1 MYCKTLKL
9 FVSVSVAALALT
21 FLLTTVSSTGG
32 SPSHPT
38 MALDRSPAWAA
49 TQPPTLPF
57 YIYLPT
63 TVRNYNPACASEA
76 PVLMWATSEEAVL
89 LRWRQPCGCSGA
101 ATFNVYRERQLLAAD
116 IARITDEATAL
127 AMLGPDW
134 AWITARYPEVTT
146 VAELY
151 AMLDD
156 NPLLADQLA
165 NTHYRVALVLGRGYL
180 DETAT
185 PGATYE
191 YRVEAVQSEGT
202 QLLGPVTITTG
213 QITPLDPPANVQAVT
228 VISPALQV
236 STDWVIAQQN
246 RKADRKIY
254 LAWDVPGSQGV
265 EGWPATWN
273 ASYDVFRAD
282 SVRGPYVRINMQ
294 PDGEDRPV
302 LPMPA
307 TTPTTTTTYTEYD
320 YFYLDADPALAYGA
334 TYYYRVAARDLL
346 GQPRRWPTDTVQFS
360 EAISAIPVDTL
371 PPETP
376 QGLTATPF
384 TASIVLTWTPQVADT
399 TGYRLYRSLNMTASV
414 TVTACSTAPETC
426 WAQIGATAQSAFTDA
441 DVMTHTVYWYRVRAV
456 DAAGNLSAWSEP
468 VYGKVYD
475 RIPPC
480 APHVT
485 VEGTQIIVETCP
497 EAPDVARHLLYC
509 SFDGGPEMMITTV
522 PTATGGVHVDLRE
535 YYTPPYP
542 LSPVCRVQSVDQS
555 GNRSPLVGAQ
565 VGLLCPTDPITPMTP
580 IIMDIITLDGGVYGW
595 TAQVQWA
602 TEPSPLLQEFRIYRY
617 SEGEAPVV
625 YTAAPD
631 ASRFLDTEVKP
642 NQVYSYV
649 VSAVRN
655 AYTCSGQAMPEVQ
668 VYSQPRLYEVKP
680 PLDCCPREQ
689 FDLVWDPSSGFQP
702 GVGVYLQWHNPL
714 RSQQERMLAII
725 YRSLNEDSDYVAIT
739 PAFVT
744 YLSYYDEDAEHPFYW
759 YVIVML
765 DMATGEVIAKTPP
778 WSPATVAQVTDAPAH
793 TVKGRSDP
801 RESRLWSRFGEDT
814 VPMPASNAPLAQWQ
828 GPPVADTFIYGNQ
841 PDTNYGDYLY
851 MVEGFQSDTLNPA
864 LVPLVRFDL
873 SAIPNGATINF
884 ATFGAYLEA
893 SGGWE
898 SVTVGLA
905 PLTASWE
912 EMTVTANNAPAVG
925 AEYATQTVGSTS
937 DTWYTW
943 DVTSLVQEWHAGVTD
958 NYGFALYSGPPSH
971 SRRFTTREGAQPPYL
986 LVDYTPLPPYLLF
999 GTGMADAFIVEVQ
1012 SYDLGSTLENLSG
1025 YGQLTVGGAPL
1036 NSYVYTVSF
1045 SNVSAHADGV
1055 VYAGEISVPLVTP
1068 LEVQYPGGLHYFIE
1082 TLTVNEDHGYGDVT
1096 QTLPAGTILH
1106 FGGTPYTPLTLN
1118 NATIFPNLTYTAARP
1133 AWASSCAD
1141 PTPNFYFEMNPLPL
1155 RIVPLGTVTFNHLRI
1170 ELGDTC
1176 TQYEERFSGGSRP
1189 VYPNANANDGFLYN
1203 VVYTATQPTVIH
1215 PDGMFGTFYANPPLA
1230 YATAIPYEFALTVNG
1245 AITFALS
1252 ANQIADGA
1260 LHDVD
1265 LVFTYYTTH
1274 TVSMDQPL
1282 LDPIQGYVGSAT
1294 LLEIGPG
1301 GSLYGIV
1308 RTSLMP
1314 NWEMW
1319 PILWAGGAFDLRNW
1333 INTLYIPPL
1342 QTPGLPAEAAQ
1353 ASHPDDPLI
1362 QPGLNINIGPETS
1375 TYDFTWYHC
1384 DARTPITFPEGIQ
1397 TDLYVRRGGVSD
1409 SITATIELG
1418 GGGVSTSLYGYTTTL
1433 KTFRATFCDNLP
1445 WHTDI
1450 AGDLDLP
1457 WPADVIVPLTD
1468 MRLST
1473 KGCVA
1478 SSAVRE
1484 APLTL
1489 GYWQTTLHPTAA
1501 EFRPHDAP
1509 PPTHLLW
1516 LLGKVDVP
1524 HLSTSGTL
1532 GSELEPI
1539 PLETSFMPDGT
1550 FHAFH
1555 LVYDQAHYGF
1565 DGFDFLLS
1573 EVRLNDWTP
1582 TAVEPPEW
1590 QAAATLAEPPLCGD
1604 DPFDS
1609 RGFVA
1614 LAGNLIVPYFGTLEG
1629 PSGARP
1635 ELRVL
1640 GWDDYVGFTERPKA
1654 KRIWDLLVTEHTYDF
1669 DPVYAHHHTLH
1680 TGIFVDFRQDDFE
1693 VVNFD
1698 SAAVISPTQT
1708 GIYLG
1713 LSSGTAALRA
1723 LAETT
1728 ITPLPATLADPL
1740 RSTMVQQ
1747 WVPKIWGDTVL
1758 GEQYVDVLEQIW
1770 DDTYHFT
1777 ATTTKINGLGED
1789 IPDEPEGGRTAE
1801 WLERVTTL
1809 KQIRGEVELVDVDD
1823 GGQVIDTDLRRLL
1836 VSTWFEARN
1845 PKKNQWIVRIDPLS
1859 FEINPRGDYILY
1871 GKNIAVQVDGYGE
1884 VKGDAILSLN
1894 LVQKHLEGGVIL
1906 YDLDLNPGKVKRA
1919 GAVFGV
1925 GADLGYLG
1933 ALVDTDINGE
1943 VWGGAFLFG
1952 VIEGASPVLRAMGFA
1967 DLLDNVGIT
1976 GEGSFAGGYI
1986 RVYGAAP
1993 LYNIGCLFR
2002 VSVGGEVAAWYFA
2015 PITEQLAYDR
2025 YGGRLRGYIYGTA
2038 LCIVSARGDVTLE
2051 LVKPGLADQSTY
2063 SFDGQLWV
2071 AGGIGFCEPNEWDA
2085 WENRWWDDN
2094 WCYTCGALVD
2104 VNYNDDK
2111 ANDWSWDYDAE
2122 CE

>member
-1 MYCKTLKL
+1 MYNKTLKL
-9 FVSVSVAALALT
+9 LVALGVAVLALALLLAT
-21 FLLTTVSSTGG
+21 FSNNG
-32 SPSHPT
+32 SGAYQPV
-38 MALDRSPAWAA
+38 MALDLNPAWAFA
-49 TQPPTLPF
+49 QPLTLPF
-57 YIYLPT
+57 HIYLPAVMRT
-63 TVRNYNPACASEA
+63 YDPACAGEA
-76 PVLMWATSEEAVL
+76 PVLMWATSEETVL
-89 LRWRQPCGCSGA
+89 LRWRRGCGCSGA
-101 ATFNVYRERQLLAAD
+101 ATFNVYRGRQLLAAD
-116 IARITDEATAL
+116 IAKVTDEAAAL
-127 AMLGPDW
+127 AMLEPDW
-134 AWITARYPEVTT
+134 AWITAHYPDVTT

-165 NTHYRVALVLGRGYL
+165 NTHYRVAQVLGWGYL

-185 PGATYE
+185 PGAPYE
-191 YRVEAVQSEGT
+191 YRVEVVQNGEI
-202 QLLGPVTITTG
+202 QLLGPVTITAG
-213 QITPLDPPANVQAVT
+213 QITPLDPPANVRAVD
-228 VISPALQV
+228 VISPALLA
-236 STDWVIAQQN
+236 SSDWASMQQN

-254 LAWDVPGSQGV
+254 LAWDIPGSQGV

-282 SVRGPYVRINMQ
+282 SARGPYVRINVQ
-294 PDGEDRPV
+294 PGGEDKPV

-307 TTPTTTTTYTEYD
+307 TIPSTTTTYPEYD
-320 YFYLDADPALAYGA
+320 YFYLDDDPVLTYGE

-360 EAISAIPVDTL
+360 DFIGAVPVDTL

-376 QGLTATPF
+376 QGLTATPL
-384 TASIVLTWTPQVADT
+384 TASIVLTWTPQAVDT

-414 TVTACSTAPETC
+414 TITACSAAPETC
-426 WAQIGATAQSAFTDA
+426 WAQIAQTAQSVFTDA
-441 DVMTHTVYWYRVRAV
+441 DVMTHTIYWYRVRAV

-475 RIPPC
+475 NVPPC

-485 VEGTQIIVETCP
+485 VEGTQIIVESCP

-522 PTATGGVHVDLRE
+522 PTATGGIHVDLRE

-542 LSPVCRVQSVDQS
+542 LAPVCRVQSVDQS
-555 GNRSPLVGAQ
+555 GNRSPLVAAP
-565 VGLLCPTDPITPMTP
+565 VGLICPVDPITPMTP
-580 IIMDIITLDGGVYGW
+580 IIEDIATLDGGVYGW

-617 SEGEAPVV
+617 SEEDTAPVV
-625 YTAAPD
+625 YTTTPD
-631 ASRFLDTEVKP
+631 NSRFLDEQVKP
-642 NQVYSYV
+642 SQVYTYV

-655 AYTCSGQAMPEVQ
+655 AYTCSGQAMPEVE
-668 VYSQPRLYEVKP
+668 VTLQPRLYEVKP
-680 PLDCCPREQ
+680 PLDCCPREP
-689 FDLVWDPSSGFQP
+689 FDLVWDPSSIFRP
-702 GVGVYLQWHNPL
+702 GEGTYLQWHNPL
-714 RSQQERMLAII
+714 RPSQEYMLAII
-725 YRSLNEDSDYVAIT
+725 YRSLNADGDYVALT
-739 PAFVT
+739 PAFAT
-744 YLSYYDEDAEHPFYW
+744 QLHYLDADAGHPFYW

-778 WSPATVAQVTDAPAH
+778 WSPATAAQATDTAVVAVEERPERG
-793 TVKGRSDP
+793 GR
-801 RESRLWSRFGEDT
+801 RAARLWSLLEDDARDARA
-814 VPMPASNAPLAQWQ
+814 VRAPPNPWQ
-828 GPPVADTFIYGNQ
+828 G
-841 PDTNYGDYLY
+841 
-851 MVEGFQSDTLNPA
+851 
-864 LVPLVRFDL
+864 
-873 SAIPNGATINF
+873 
-884 ATFGAYLEA
+884 
-893 SGGWE
+893 
-898 SVTVGLA
+898 A
-905 PLTASWE
+905 PT
-912 EMTVTANNAPAVG
+912 
-925 AEYATQTVGSTS
+925 
-937 DTWYTW
+937 
-943 DVTSLVQEWHAGVTD
+943 
-958 NYGFALYSGPPSH
+958 H
-971 SRRFTTREGAQPPYL
+971 SRRFSSREGVQPPYL

-1012 SYDLGSTLENLSG
+1012 SYDPGSTLENLSG
-1025 YGQLTVGGAPL
+1025 YGQITVGGAPL

-1045 SNVSAHADGV
+1045 SNVSAYANGV

-1082 TLTVNEDHGYGDVT
+1082 TLTVNEVQGRGNVS
-1096 QTLPAGTILH
+1096 QVLPAGTILH

-1118 NATIFPNLTYTAARP
+1118 NVTIFPNLTFTAARP
-1133 AWASSCAD
+1133 AWASSCSD
-1141 PTPNFYFEMNPLPL
+1141 PTPTFYFEMNPLPL
-1155 RIVPLGTVTFNHLRI
+1155 RIVPLGQVTFNHLRI
-1170 ELGDTC
+1170 DLGDTC

-1189 VYPNANANDGFLYN
+1189 SYPDANANDGFLYN
-1203 VVYTATQPTVIH
+1203 VVYIATQPTVID
-1215 PDGMFGTFYANPPLA
+1215 PDGMSGVFHTNPPLE
-1230 YATAIPYEFALTVNG
+1230 YATAMPYEFALTVNG
-1245 AITFALS
+1245 EITFALS
-1252 ANQIADGA
+1252 ANQIVAGA
-1260 LHDVD
+1260 MYDVD

-1274 TVSMDQPL
+1274 IVSMDKPY
-1282 LDPIQGYVGSAT
+1282 LDPVQGYVGDAT
-1294 LLEIGPG
+1294 RLDIGPG

-1314 NWEMW
+1314 DWTMW
-1319 PILWAGGAFDLRNW
+1319 PIQWADGAFVLRNW

-1353 ASHPDDPLI
+1353 ASWPDDPHI
-1362 QPGLNINIGPETS
+1362 QPGLNIIIGPETT

-1384 DARTPITFPEGIQ
+1384 EARTPITFPEGIQ
-1397 TDLYVRRGGVSD
+1397 ADLYVRRGGVSD
-1409 SITATIELG
+1409 SITATIALG
-1418 GGGVSTSLYGYTTTL
+1418 GGGVSTSLYSYTTTL
-1433 KTFRATFCDNLP
+1433 KSFRATFCDNLP
-1445 WHTDI
+1445 WDTDI

-1457 WPADVIVPLTD
+1457 WPADVVVPLTD
-1468 MRLST
+1468 MHLSA
-1473 KGCVA
+1473 KGCVD
-1478 SSAVRE
+1478 SSAVRD

-1489 GYWQTTLHPTAA
+1489 GYWQATLHPTAA

-1509 PPTHLLW
+1509 PPTRLLW

-1524 HLSTSGTL
+1524 HLALSRAVGT
-1532 GSELEPI
+1532 ELEPI
-1539 PLETSFMPDGT
+1539 PLETSFMPDGV
-1550 FHAFH
+1550 FNAFH

-1573 EVRLNDWTP
+1573 EMRLNDWMP

-1590 QAAATLAEPPLCGD
+1590 QAFATLAEPPLCGD

-1629 PSGARP
+1629 PSAAQP

-1654 KRIWDLLVTEHTYDF
+1654 KRIWDLLVAEHTYDF
-1669 DPVYAHHHTLH
+1669 DLVYAHHHTLH
-1680 TGIFVDFRQDDFE
+1680 TGIFVDFRQDDFT

-1747 WVPKIWGDTVL
+1747 WVPKIWNDTVL

-1770 DDTYHFT
+1770 DGTYHFT
-1777 ATTTKINGLGED
+1777 ATTAQINSLGKD
-1789 IPDEPEGGRTAE
+1789 VPDEPTGGRTAE

-1809 KQIRGEVELVDVDD
+1809 KQIRGEVELVGVFD
-1823 GGQVIDTDLRRLL
+1823 GGKLIDTDLRRLL

-1884 VKGDAILSLN
+1884 VKGDAMLSLN
-1894 LVQKHLEGGVIL
+1894 LPQEHLEGGVIL

-1933 ALVDTDINGE
+1933 ALVDADINGE

-2051 LVKPGLADQSTY
+2051 LVKPGLADPTTY
-2063 SFDGQLWV
+2063 SFLGQLWV
-2071 AGGIGFCEPNEWDA
+2071 AGGVGFCEPNEWDA
-2085 WENRWWDDN
+2085 WDNRWWNDN

-2104 VNYNDDK
+2104 VNYNNDK
-2111 ANDWSWDYDAE
+2111 VNDWSWEYDAE